1 MAVVARYLAFD
12 LEARYNTMTG
22 KSKMASWVKDF
33 ILSSKC
39 SYQPLSKSRE
49 MSFLHISDAKP
60 HPVIPIVQLSIHDS
74 KSSTIHLS

>member
-1 MAVVARYLAFD
+1 
-12 LEARYNTMTG
+12 
-22 KSKMASWVKDF
+22 
-33 ILSSKC
+33 
-39 SYQPLSKSRE
+39 